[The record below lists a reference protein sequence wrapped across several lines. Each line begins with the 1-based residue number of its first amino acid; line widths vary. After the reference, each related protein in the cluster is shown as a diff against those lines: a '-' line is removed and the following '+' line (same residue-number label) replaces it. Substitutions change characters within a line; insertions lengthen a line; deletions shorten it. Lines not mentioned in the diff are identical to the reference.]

1 MAKTNKKENTFF
13 DLGEDWEVSNVR
25 KLKYSTFFT
34 LKLPGLSLFDLRV
47 VPAGKKYDAFIGMPE
62 DKGADG
68 DYYKRFALYLSDEDT
83 KAVLEAVE
91 EEAKRK

>member
-1 MAKTNKKENTFF
+1 MAKKKEMEFF
-13 DLGEDWEVSNVR
+13 NLGKDWEVTNVR
-25 KLKYSTFFT
+25 ELKYSTYFT
-34 LKLPGLSLFDLRV
+34 LRIPGLQLFNLRV

-62 DKGADG
+62 DKGNDG

-91 EEAKRK
+91 EELKRQ